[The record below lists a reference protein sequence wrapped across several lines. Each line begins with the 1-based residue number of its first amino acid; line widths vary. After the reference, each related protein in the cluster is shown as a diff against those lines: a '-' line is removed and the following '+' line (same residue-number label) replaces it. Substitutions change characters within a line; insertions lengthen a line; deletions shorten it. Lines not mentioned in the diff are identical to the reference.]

1 MWRSRRVKLKTRCE
15 KNVTLGEIILRLSTP
30 GNSRFVQSVM
40 RPLMQ
45 YVDVCIGNEEDAEL
59 RGLEMGI
66 IKSLFEK

>member
-1 MWRSRRVKLKTRCE
+1 MNRKFKLKTRYE
-15 KNVTLGEIILRLSTP
+15 KIVTLGEIMLRLSTP

-66 IKSLFEK
+66 AKSLFEK